1 MADKILIVDDDI
13 ETVRL
18 VGLMLKRKGYE
29 TITANNG
36 AQAIELAVSQ
46 RPALIVLDIMMPDMD
61 GYQVTVLLRN
71 NPITADIPIL
81 MFTAK
86 GQVDDKVTGYEA
98 GADDYLTKPVHPA
111 ELIAHIKSLLGRRGP
126 QSESEKE
133 TASASKGY
141 VLGVVAPTG
150 GMGASTVALN
160 LAIALQKKS
169 KKEVIAAEVRPGHG
183 SWGIDLGYT
192 DPESLTTLLRMEPAA
207 ITTAAVQNELVQTTY
222 AIKLLMASPNIT
234 EITLSTKTEQML
246 TILHQLPLIADIVVL
261 DIGTTMLPYYEKII
275 QFCQE
280 LVMVVEPYPASTKR
294 ARLLLT
300 ELAKTNAGKD
310 KPLNAVISNRVR
322 ANMQLTAADVNERI
336 GQSVKIVIPPAPEM
350 AYQAA
355 TRFIP
360 LSQVQ
365 PDDLIAQQFKRLAET
380 ILQNIKNAS

>member
-46 RPALIVLDIMMPDMD
+46 KPALIVLDIMMPDMD

-111 ELIAHIKSLLGRRGP
+111 ELIAHIKSLLGRRAP
-126 QSESEKE
+126 QAE
-133 TASASKGY
+133 TENPSASQGY
-141 VLGVVAPTG
+141 VLGVVAPAG

-169 KKEVIAAEVRPGHG
+169 KKEVIAVEVRPGHG

-192 DPESLTTLLRMEPAA
+192 DPESLSTLLRMQPAA

-222 AIKLLMASPNIT
+222 AIKLLMSSPNIS
-234 EITLSTKTEQML
+234 EISLSTHSEQML
-246 TILHQLPLIADIVVL
+246 AILHQLPQLADIVVL

-275 QFCQE
+275 QFCRE
-280 LVMVVEPYPASTKR
+280 LILVVEPYPASTKR
-294 ARLLLT
+294 ARLLMT
-300 ELAKTNAGKD
+300 ELAKTNSGKE
-310 KPLNAVISNRVR
+310 KPLNVVISNRVR

-336 GQSVKIVIPPAPEM
+336 GQAVKIVIPPAPEM

-380 ILQNIKNAS
+380 ILLNIKNAS

>member
-46 RPALIVLDIMMPDMD
+46 KPALIVLDIMMPDMD

-71 NPITADIPIL
+71 NPITAEIPIL

-111 ELIAHIKSLLGRRGP
+111 ELIAHIKSLLGRRAP
-126 QSESEKE
+126 QQAE
-133 TASASKGY
+133 TQAASSAKGY

-192 DPESLTTLLRMEPAA
+192 DPESLTNLLRLQTAA
-207 ITTAAVQNELVQTTY
+207 ITTAAVQNELMQTTY
-222 AIKLLMASPNIT
+222 AIKLLLASPNIS
-234 EITLSTKTEQML
+234 EISLANQQEQMIA
-246 TILHQLPLIADIVVL
+246 ILHQLPLIADIVVL
-261 DIGTTMLPYYEKII
+261 DIGTTMLPYYDKII
-275 QFCQE
+275 NFCRE
-280 LVMVVEPYPASTKR
+280 LIMVVEPYPASTKR
-294 ARLLLT
+294 ARLLMT
-300 ELAKTNAGKD
+300 EIAKTTAGKN
-310 KPLNAVISNRVR
+310 KPLNVVISNRVR

-380 ILQNIKNAS
+380 VLQNIKNAS

>member
-71 NPITADIPIL
+71 NPITAEIPIL

-111 ELIAHIKSLLGRRGP
+111 ELIAHIKSLLGRRSP
-126 QSESEKE
+126 QTEAE
-133 TASASKGY
+133 TAPTSQGY
-141 VLGVVAPTG
+141 ILGVVAPAG

-169 KKEVIAAEVRPGHG
+169 KKEIIAVEVRPGHG

-192 DPESLTTLLRMEPAA
+192 DPESLSTLLRMQPAA

-222 AIKLLMASPNIT
+222 AIKLLMASPNIS
-234 EITLSTKTEQML
+234 EISLAPQSEQML
-246 TILHQLPLIADIVVL
+246 AILHQLPLIADIVVL

-275 QFCQE
+275 QFCNE
-280 LVMVVEPYPASTKR
+280 LIMVVEPYPASTKR
-294 ARLLLT
+294 ARLLMT

-310 KPLNAVISNRVR
+310 KPLNVVISNRVR

>member
-46 RPALIVLDIMMPDMD
+46 KPALIVLDIMMPDMD

-71 NPITADIPIL
+71 NPITAEIPIL

-126 QSESEKE
+126 QVE
-133 TASASKGY
+133 TETPPSSQGY

-169 KKEVIAAEVRPGHG
+169 KKDVIAAEVRPGHG

-192 DPESLTTLLRMEPAA
+192 DPGSLTTLLRMQPAA
-207 ITTAAVQNELVQTTY
+207 ITTAAVQNELMQTTY
-222 AIKLLMASPNIT
+222 SIKLLMASPNIS
-234 EITLSTKTEQML
+234 EITLASEAEQML
-246 TILHQLPLIADIVVL
+246 AILRQLPLIADIIVL
-261 DIGTTMLPYYEKII
+261 DIGTTMLPYYDKVI

-280 LVMVVEPYPASTKR
+280 LIMVVEPYPASTKR
-294 ARLLLT
+294 ARLLMT
-300 ELAKTNAGKD
+300 ELAKTNAGRN
-310 KPLNAVISNRVR
+310 KPLNVVISNRVR

-380 ILQNIKNAS
+380 VLQNIKNVS

>member
-71 NPITADIPIL
+71 NPVTADIPIL

-111 ELIAHIKSLLGRRGP
+111 ELIAHIKSLLGRRAP
-126 QSESEKE
+126 QVE
-133 TASASKGY
+133 TETTPSSQGY

-192 DPESLTTLLRMEPAA
+192 DPESLTTLLRMQPAA
-207 ITTAAVQNELVQTTY
+207 ITTAAVQKELVQTTY

-234 EITLSTKTEQML
+234 EITLSPQSEQML

-280 LVMVVEPYPASTKR
+280 LIMVVEPYPASTKR
-294 ARLLLT
+294 ARLLMT
-300 ELAKTNAGKD
+300 ELAKTNAGKE
-310 KPLNAVISNRVR
+310 KPLNVVISNRVR

-336 GQSVKIVIPPAPEM
+336 GQAVKIVIPPAPEM

>member
-1 MADKILIVDDDI
+1 MAEKILIVDDDI

-36 AQAIELAVSQ
+36 AQGIELAVSEK
-46 RPALIVLDIMMPDMD
+46 PDLIVLDIMMPDMD

-71 NPITADIPIL
+71 NPITAETPIL

-111 ELIAHIKSLLGRRGP
+111 ELIAHIKSLLGRHTP
-126 QSESEKE
+126 KTKTPAPSSQ
-133 TASASKGY
+133 GY

-169 KKEVIAAEVRPGHG
+169 RKDVIAAEVRPGHG
-183 SWGIDLGYT
+183 SWGIELGYT
-192 DPESLTTLLRMEPAA
+192 DPESISNLLRMQPAA
-207 ITTAAVQNELVQTTY
+207 ITTAAVKDELMQTTY
-222 AIKLLMASPNIT
+222 AIKLLLASPNIS
-234 EITLSTKTEQML
+234 EISLLPHAEQMIA
-246 TILHQLPLIADIVVL
+246 ILHQLPLIADIVVL
-261 DIGTTMLPYYEKII
+261 DIGTAILPYYDKVI
-275 QFCQE
+275 QFCNE
-280 LVMVVEPYPASTKR
+280 LIMVVEPYPASTKR
-294 ARLLLT
+294 ARLLIT
-300 ELAKTNAGKD
+300 ELAKTNAGKN
-310 KPLNAVISNRVR
+310 KPLNIVISNRVR
-322 ANMQLTAADVNERI
+322 ANMQLSAADVNERL

-380 ILQNIKNAS
+380 ILLNIKNS

>member
-1 MADKILIVDDDI
+1 MAEKILIVDDDI

-36 AQAIELAVSQ
+36 AQGIELAVSAK
-46 RPALIVLDIMMPDMD
+46 PDLIVLDVMMPDMD

-71 NPITADIPIL
+71 NPVTAEIPIL

-98 GADDYLTKPVHPA
+98 GADDYLAKPVHPA
-111 ELIAHIKSLLGRRGP
+111 ELIAHIKALLGRRAP
-126 QSESEKE
+126 QSGPAPA
-133 TASASKGY
+133 TPARGY
-141 VLGVVAPTG
+141 VVGVVAPTG
-150 GMGASTVALN
+150 GLGASTLALN

-192 DPESLTTLLRMEPAA
+192 DPESLGSLLRLEPSA
-207 ITTAAVQNELVQTTY
+207 ITTAAVQEELVQTTY
-222 AIKLLMASPNIT
+222 SVRLLLASPNASEVALIPRA
-234 EITLSTKTEQML
+234 EQML
-246 TILHQLPLIADIVVL
+246 LILSQLPMLADIVVL
-261 DIGTTMLPYYEKII
+261 DIGTAFLPYYDKVIK
-275 QFCQE
+275 FCNE
-280 LVMVVEPYPASTKR
+280 LIMVVEPYPASTKR
-294 ARLLLT
+294 ARLLMT
-300 ELAKTNAGKD
+300 ELAKSSSGKNQ
-310 KPLNAVISNRVR
+310 PLNIVISNRVR
-322 ANMQLTAADVNERI
+322 ANMQLSAADVNERL

-380 ILQNIKNAS
+380 VLANIKGN

>member
-46 RPALIVLDIMMPDMD
+46 KPALIVLDIMMPDMD

-111 ELIAHIKSLLGRRGP
+111 ELIAHIKSLLGRRAP
-126 QSESEKE
+126 QAEAQIAPTSQ
-133 TASASKGY
+133 GY
-141 VLGVVAPTG
+141 ILGVVAPTG

-169 KKEVIAAEVRPGHG
+169 KKEIIAAEVRPGHG

-192 DPESLTTLLRMEPAA
+192 DPESLSTLLRLEPAA
-207 ITTAAVQNELVQTTY
+207 ITTAAVQNELMQTTY
-222 AIKLLMASPNIT
+222 AIKLLMASPNIS
-234 EITLSTKTEQML
+234 EITLSPKSEQML
-246 TILHQLPLIADIVVL
+246 AILHQLPLIADIVVL

-275 QFCQE
+275 QFCNE
-280 LVMVVEPYPASTKR
+280 LIMVVEPYPASTKR
-294 ARLLLT
+294 ARLLMT
-300 ELAKTNAGKD
+300 ELAKTNAGKN
-310 KPLNAVISNRVR
+310 KPLNVVISNRVR

-336 GQSVKIVIPPAPEM
+336 GQAVKIVIPPAPEM

>member
-111 ELIAHIKSLLGRRGP
+111 ELIAHIKSLLGRRAP
-126 QSESEKE
+126 LVE
-133 TASASKGY
+133 TETSPNSQGY

-192 DPESLTTLLRMEPAA
+192 DPESLSTLLRMQPAA

-234 EITLSTKTEQML
+234 EITLSTQSEQML
-246 TILHQLPLIADIVVL
+246 AILHQLPLIADIVVL

-275 QFCQE
+275 QFCKE
-280 LVMVVEPYPASTKR
+280 LIMVVEPYPASTKR
-294 ARLLLT
+294 ARLLMT
-300 ELAKTNAGKD
+300 ELAKTNAGKE
-310 KPLNAVISNRVR
+310 KPLNVVISNRVR

-336 GQSVKIVIPPAPEM
+336 GQAVKIVIPPAPEM

-380 ILQNIKNAS
+380 ILLNIKNAS

>member
-111 ELIAHIKSLLGRRGP
+111 ELIAHIKSLLGRRAP
-126 QSESEKE
+126 LVE
-133 TASASKGY
+133 TETSRNSQGY

-192 DPESLTTLLRMEPAA
+192 DPESLSTLLRMQPAA

-234 EITLSTKTEQML
+234 EITLSTQSEQML
-246 TILHQLPLIADIVVL
+246 AILHQLPLIADIVVL

-275 QFCQE
+275 QFCKE
-280 LVMVVEPYPASTKR
+280 LIMVVEPYPASTKR
-294 ARLLLT
+294 ARLLMT
-300 ELAKTNAGKD
+300 ELAKTNAGKE
-310 KPLNAVISNRVR
+310 KPLNVVISNRVR

-336 GQSVKIVIPPAPEM
+336 GQAVKIVIPPAPEM

-380 ILQNIKNAS
+380 ILLNIKNAS